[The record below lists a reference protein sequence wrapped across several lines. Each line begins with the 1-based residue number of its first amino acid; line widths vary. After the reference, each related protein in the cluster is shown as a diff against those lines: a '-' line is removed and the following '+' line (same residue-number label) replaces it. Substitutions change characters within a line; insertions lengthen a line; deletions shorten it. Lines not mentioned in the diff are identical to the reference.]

1 MTTQQLYFF
10 GRLYLVILAVVAV
23 LTRATPRRIAGAL
36 LGGAVVGVALLGIVA
51 IGEKAG
57 WWHMVITWEPYFL
70 TLMCIVTIPGGF
82 IFLITWRI
90 ARRFGGR
97 LAVVAFVAAVLGPA
111 RDYRY
116 MATFPEWGAYAPGL
130 APVFAISVA
139 YVILGILGHG
149 TMRLV
154 AGPAEQTGWRAGHGN
169 RPDAP
174 SFENGTPEPH
184 FADCARMTSNP
195 EIEVQPCPTASTGFH
210 SGVRRAVPPSHVMCP
225 SKKASPSS
233 IRRLPSSGTKRRA
246 TQKAAYVPMHI
257 IR

>member
-1 MTTQQLYFF
+1 VTTQQLYLLSC
-10 GRLYLVILAVVAV
+10 LYLVILAVVAV

-36 LGGAVVGVALLGIVA
+36 VGAAVAGVALLGIVA
-51 IGEKAG
+51 IGENAG
-57 WWHMVITWEPYFL
+57 WWHMAITWEPYFL

-97 LAVVAFVAAVLGPA
+97 GLAVVAFVAAVLGPV

-130 APVFAISVA
+130 APVFAVSGA

-154 AGPAEQTGWRAGHGN
+154 AGPAL
-169 RPDAP
+169 
-174 SFENGTPEPH
+174 
-184 FADCARMTSNP
+184 ADRL
-195 EIEVQPCPTASTGFH
+195 
-210 SGVRRAVPPSHVMCP
+210 VRRPWEPA
-225 SKKASPSS
+225 
-233 IRRLPSSGTKRRA
+233 
-246 TQKAAYVPMHI
+246 
-257 IR
+257 